1 MAAFQKN
8 NESTFCLDFS
18 PAGLIYHV
26 SHTLLS
32 LKNLLGILN
41 KTGFLLLLLLKAC
54 FVLNYL
60 YAHLKI
66 KYLLDQVL
74 EEKMEGKI
82 TLEY

>member
-1 MAAFQKN
+1 MATFQKN

-18 PAGLIYHV
+18 PAGLIYHI

-32 LKNLLGILN
+32 LK
-41 KTGFLLLLLLKAC
+41 TFQGFYIRQVLLLLLLKAY

-66 KYLLDQVL
+66 KYLLGQVL

-82 TLEY
+82 TLVF

>member
-1 MAAFQKN
+1 M
-8 NESTFCLDFS
+8 
-18 PAGLIYHV
+18 GV
-26 SHTLLS
+26 SHLVLRYTS
-32 LKNLLGILN
+32 FIISCMCNI

-66 KYLLDQVL
+66 KYLLGQVL